1 MSAAPVELITPTALQ
16 SQSIVD
22 TATTSMNNFISE
34 INDLSLDINN
44 DVMNQSVLLL
54 QQHIDEYS
62 SKLELASK
70 VANSI
75 VKGINSLDNLQ

>member
-1 MSAAPVELITPTALQ
+1 MSATPIELITPKTIDHSVL
-16 SQSIVD
+16 D
-22 TATTSMNNFISE
+22 TATISMNNFISE

-62 SKLELASK
+62 SKIEIASK
-70 VANSI
+70 VANSV
-75 VKGINSLDNLQ
+75 VKAINSLDNLQ